1 MSSDFRDRRVLV
13 TGHTGFKGAWLSA
26 WLKRGGAAVTGL
38 ALAPEAGRPSLFD
51 AARIGEGMHSIIGD
65 IRDAALVERAIGE
78 SRPEIV
84 FHLAAQALVRRS
96 YADPVGTFAT
106 NVMGTAH
113 VLEAARRAGVRA
125 VVCVTSDKCYENTG
139 AGRAFRE
146 DDRLGGR
153 DPYSASKAAAEIAA
167 ACWREALL
175 PLDGGRMALA
185 TARGGNVVGGGDWAE
200 DRLVPDIVRAI
211 EAGAPIVL
219 RKPGAIRPWQHV
231 LDLVAAYA
239 LLGRRLLDTPAEA
252 AGAWNFGP
260 APGGAVNVGELARR
274 FASAYGGEARIEVVP
289 SPLAEA
295 DYLALDT
302 AKAEARL
309 GWRPRL
315 DLAAT
320 IALSAA
326 WYRGFHREGRPAA
339 ALVEAQLAAF
349 EAAA

>member
-1 MSSDFRDRRVLV
+1 MRVFV
-13 TGHTGFKGAWLSA
+13 TGHTGFKGAWLTA

-38 ALAPEAGRPSLFD
+38 ALAPETGRPSLFE
-51 AARIGEGMHSIIGD
+51 AARVGEGMRSVIGD
-65 IRDAALVERAIGE
+65 IRDFALVERAMDE
-78 SRPEIV
+78 ARPEIV

-106 NVMGTAH
+106 NVLGTAH
-113 VLEAARRAGVRA
+113 VLEAARRAGARA

-167 ACWREALL
+167 ACWRDALL
-175 PLDGGRMALA
+175 PLEGGRTALA

-200 DRLVPDIVRAI
+200 DRLVPDIVRAL

-219 RKPGAIRPWQHV
+219 RKPGAVRPWQHV
-231 LDLVAAYA
+231 LDLVLAYA
-239 LLGRRLLDTPAEA
+239 LLGRRLLDAPAEA
-252 AGAWNFGP
+252 SGAWNFGP
-260 APGGAVNVGELARR
+260 APDGAVNVGELARR
-274 FASAYGGEARIEVVP
+274 FAVAYGGEARIEIVP
-289 SPLAEA
+289 SPLAES

-302 AKAEARL
+302 AKAQARL

-320 IALSAA
+320 IRATAD

-339 ALVEAQLAAF
+339 ALVAEQLAAC